1 MPWEMSWFPSP
12 AAFAACSVFVWLL
25 LVLFVYRLAV
35 TVGKPQVGASA
46 GAEPS
51 PGRQGGGSAGAREQP
66 QGRAGE
72 ALPGRGGRFPSG
84 PWPAWA
90 RRLGAGRGLG
100 LAGLWFFA
108 GAAEAAGNVALS
120 PTAFLACVEREAE
133 EAPMQTQHGGCQR

>member
-35 TVGKPQVGASA
+35 TVAKPQVGASA

-72 ALPGRGGRFPSG
+72 ALPGRG
-84 PWPAWA
+84 
-90 RRLGAGRGLG
+90 GRGLG

>member
-72 ALPGRGGRFPSG
+72 ALPGRGGRFPGG
-84 PWPAWA
+84 PWPGSGFLLVLL
-90 RRLGAGRGLG
+90 RRQGMLPSHPL
-100 LAGLWFFA
+100 
-108 GAAEAAGNVALS
+108 LS
-120 PTAFLACVEREAE
+120 LPV
-133 EAPMQTQHGGCQR
+133 

>member
-1 MPWEMSWFPSP
+1 MLSR
-12 AAFAACSVFVWLL
+12 A
-25 LVLFVYRLAV
+25 LAGR
-35 TVGKPQVGASA
+35 VGGQQG
-46 GAEPS
+46 
-51 PGRQGGGSAGAREQP
+51 PGMGGQP

-72 ALPGRGGRFPSG
+72 ALPGRGGHFPGG

-133 EAPMQTQHGGCQR
+133 EAPMQTQQGGCQR